1 MSERTDISFDA
12 ALMMALRADA
22 QRELDS
28 LPTPKQF
35 EEIYPDTSQWDERMT
50 EALKKKKHHPVLK
63 RVLIA
68 ALTLVML
75 TVGALAVSADFR
87 RAVYTMIQ
95 KFLPIEMQLTYQVDG
110 EPLEWLP
117 DGYSD
122 HYVPNGFEMD
132 DVQKFERAENFLHVY
147 SSKETEESYT
157 VRCSIIQPGQQ
168 SLFDNE
174 HTVYETVKVGEA
186 DGVLGT
192 STDEHGKNV
201 YAQTRTGVKKI
212 SVSGVLYEKGTI
224 GTWQKVSSCSNSSTT
239 STCMVSSSFNTK
251 PGKSYRLEYSA
262 TFSYSDGRSETIT
275 GSTSR

>member
-110 EPLEWLP
+110 EPLEQLP
-117 DGYSD
+117 NGYSD
-122 HYVPNGFEMD
+122 HYVPDGFERDYEQGYD
-132 DVQKFERAENFLHVY
+132 DAQAFLHVY
-147 SSKETEESYT
+147 TDIMTNDFYT
-157 VRCSIIQPGQQ
+157 VSCAIVQNQNQ
-168 SLFDNE
+168 KELFDNE
-174 HTVYETVKVGEA
+174 HTKYRKVKMGDVEALLGE
-186 DGVLGT
+186 DKNTGYYLIWE
-192 STDEHGKNV
+192 DEGITHTIIG
-201 YAQTRTGVKKI
+201 RI
-212 SVSGVLYEKGTI
+212 SIRELMI
-224 GTWQKVSSCSNSSTT
+224 SS
-239 STCMVSSSFNTK
+239 
-251 PGKSYRLEYSA
+251 Y
-262 TFSYSDGRSETIT
+262 
-275 GSTSR
+275 

>member
-95 KFLPIEMQLTYQVDG
+95 KFMPVEMQLTYQVDG
-110 EPLEWLP
+110 EPLEQLP
-117 DGYSD
+117 NGYSD
-122 HYVPNGFEMD
+122 HYVPDGFERDYEQGYD
-132 DVQKFERAENFLHVY
+132 DAQAFLHVY
-147 SSKETEESYT
+147 TDIMTNDFYT
-157 VRCSIIQPGQQ
+157 VSCAIVQNQNQ
-168 SLFDNE
+168 KELFDNE
-174 HTVYETVKVGEA
+174 HTKYRKVKMGDVEALLGE
-186 DGVLGT
+186 DKNTGYYLVWE
-192 STDEHGKNV
+192 DEGITHTIIGRISIRELMLV
-201 YAQTRTGVKKI
+201 AQKI
-212 SVSGVLYEKGTI
+212 Y
-224 GTWQKVSSCSNSSTT
+224 
-239 STCMVSSSFNTK
+239 
-251 PGKSYRLEYSA
+251 
-262 TFSYSDGRSETIT
+262 
-275 GSTSR
+275 

>member
-122 HYVPNGFEMD
+122 HYVPDGFERDYEQGYD
-132 DVQKFERAENFLHVY
+132 DAQAFLHVY
-147 SSKETEESYT
+147 TDIMTNDFYT
-157 VRCSIIQPGQQ
+157 VSCAIVQNQNQ
-168 SLFDNE
+168 KELFDNE
-174 HTVYETVKVGEA
+174 HTKYRKVKMGDVEALLGE
-186 DGVLGT
+186 DKNTGYYLVWE
-192 STDEHGKNV
+192 DEGITHTIIGRISIRELMLV
-201 YAQTRTGVKKI
+201 AQKI
-212 SVSGVLYEKGTI
+212 Y
-224 GTWQKVSSCSNSSTT
+224 
-239 STCMVSSSFNTK
+239 
-251 PGKSYRLEYSA
+251 
-262 TFSYSDGRSETIT
+262 
-275 GSTSR
+275 